1 MFNIRNFFSPMSNI
15 VRLLFLAL
23 LMLSLPAMAQ
33 RAGSGA
39 DQIASFAGDI
49 PWLPTEGEIFG
60 LPVNVHGQ
68 TTYINQRYNNFTSS
82 YSGQNSLSQQ
92 KSMSYTWSGTL
103 FFGARLAPNTDV
115 YFNPEVVSG
124 VPFSGLVGLGGF
136 TNGEATKAS
145 GAQAH
150 FYSARAFVRQ
160 TINQEGD
167 KVVLENDANQITQT
181 VSSNRVVLTGGQF
194 STLDI
199 FDDSKYA
206 KDPRIQFMNWGNMT
220 YLAYDYAA
228 DARGYSWGL
237 AGEWYLDNWVMRAS
251 RMLAPKTPN
260 GKDLNWQIFNTYGD
274 QVEVERQHNIADLP
288 GKVSVLAY
296 RNRMI
301 LARFQDATNYVIAN
315 NAQGTQAINN
325 VRTNYQYKTGIGIN
339 GEQALTKDLGIYGR
353 AFTSDGHTETMSFTE
368 ADNSVSVGM
377 SLNGAGW
384 TRPSDTIGI
393 SMMQNGLSSYR
404 KNYLQNGGI
413 SYFIGDTPSP
423 YVGPNQTITYRPERI
438 GEVYY
443 NAMLVKNVLLGVNF
457 QHINNPAYN
466 GARGPVNIASF
477 RVHAEF

>member
-1 MFNIRNFFSPMSNI
+1 MTHKSY
-15 VRLLFLAL
+15 LLL
-23 LMLSLPAMAQ
+23 LSLLAASCITAAFAQ
-33 RAGSGA
+33 KAGSGS
-39 DQIASFAGDI
+39 DQIATFAAPIAD
-49 PWLPTEGEIFG
+49 LPTEGDLFG

-82 YSGQNSLSQQ
+82 YSGMRSLSND
-92 KSMSYTWSGTL
+92 KAMSYTWSGTL
-103 FFGARLAPNTDV
+103 FLGARIAPDTDI
-115 YFNPEVVSG
+115 YFNPEVISG
-124 VPFSGLVGLGGF
+124 VPFSGLNGLGGF
-136 TNGEATKAS
+136 SNGEATKAN
-145 GAQAH
+145 GAQAK

-167 KVVLENDANQITQT
+167 KVVLENEANQITQT
-181 VSSNRVVLTGGQF
+181 VSSNRVVLTAGQF

-199 FDDSKYA
+199 FDDSRYA

-251 RMLAPKTPN
+251 RMLAPKSPN
-260 GKDLNWQIFNTYGD
+260 GRDLNWQIFNTYGD

-296 RNRMI
+296 RNKMM
-301 LARFQDATNYVIAN
+301 LARFSDATNYVIQN

-325 VRTNYQYKTGIGIN
+325 VRNNMQYKTGIGLH

-368 ADNSVSVGM
+368 ADNSISIGM
-377 SLNGAGW
+377 GMNGTSW
-384 TRPSDTIGI
+384 KRPHDSIGI

-404 KNYLQNGGI
+404 RSYLQAGGV
-413 SYFIGDTPSP
+413 SYFIGDYASPS
-423 YVGPNQTITYRPERI
+423 QTISYSPERI

-443 NAMLVKNVLLGVNF
+443 NATVIKNVLAGLNF
-457 QHINNPAYN
+457 QHIINPAYN
-466 GARGPVNIASF
+466 SARGPVNILSF

>member
-1 MFNIRNFFSPMSNI
+1 MRLFIISTILLAILPNIAF
-15 VRLLFLAL
+15 
-23 LMLSLPAMAQ
+23 AQ
-33 RAGSGA
+33 KAGSGA
-39 DQIASFAGDI
+39 DQIETFAEPIAG
-49 PWLPTEGEIFG
+49 LPTEGSIWG
-60 LPVNVHGQ
+60 MPVNLHGQ

-82 YSGQNSLSQQ
+82 YSGQNSLDSL

-103 FFGARLAPNTDV
+103 FFGARIAPNTDV

-124 VPFSGLVGLGGF
+124 VPFSDLAGLGGF
-136 TNGEATKAS
+136 TNGEATKAN
-145 GAQAH
+145 GAQAK

-160 TINQEGD
+160 TINQDGD
-167 KVVLENDANQITQT
+167 KVVLENEANQITQT

-199 FDDSKYA
+199 FDDSRYA
-206 KDPRIQFMNWGNMT
+206 KDPRVQFMNWGNMT

-237 AGEWYLDNWVMRAS
+237 AGEWYLGNWVMRAS

-260 GKDLNWQIFNTYGD
+260 GRDLNWQIFNAYGD
-274 QVEVERQHNIADLP
+274 QIEIERQHNIADLP
-288 GKVSVLAY
+288 GKVSVLGY

-325 VRTNYQYKTGIGIN
+325 VRSSNQIKTGIGIN
-339 GEQALTKDLGIYGR
+339 AEQALTKDLGIYGR

-368 ADNSVSVGM
+368 ADNSISVGLGM
-377 SLNGAGW
+377 NGSSW
-384 TRPSDTIGI
+384 KRPDDTVGI

-404 KNYLQNGGI
+404 RAYLQAGGI
-413 SYFIGDTPSP
+413 SYFIGDYASRS
-423 YVGPNQTITYRPERI
+423 QTISYNPERI

-443 NAMLVKNVLLGVNF
+443 NATVIKNVLAGLNF
-457 QHINNPAYN
+457 QHIINPAYN
-466 GARGPVNIASF
+466 SARGPVNILSF
-477 RVHAEF
+477 RIHAEF

>member
-1 MFNIRNFFSPMSNI
+1 MTRKIYLLLLLSIICTFFGATA
-15 VRLLFLAL
+15 F
-23 LMLSLPAMAQ
+23 AQ
-33 RAGSGA
+33 KAGSGS
-39 DQIASFAGDI
+39 DQIASFASPIDD
-49 PWLPTEGEIFG
+49 LPTEGTLFG
-60 LPVNVHGQ
+60 LPVNIHGQ

-82 YSGQNSLSQQ
+82 YSGENSLSSL

-103 FFGARLAPNTDV
+103 FFGARLAPNTDI

-124 VPFSGLVGLGGF
+124 VPFSDLVGLGGF
-136 TNGEATKAS
+136 SNGEATKAA
-145 GAQAH
+145 GLNAK
-150 FYSARAFVRQ
+150 FYSARAFLRQ
-160 TINQEGD
+160 TFNQEGD
-167 KVVLENDANQITQT
+167 KVVLENEANQITQT
-181 VSSNRVVLTGGQF
+181 VSSNRVVVTAGQF

-199 FDDSKYA
+199 FDDSRYA

-228 DARGYSWGL
+228 DARGYSTGL
-237 AGEWYLDNWVMRAS
+237 AGEWYLSNWVMRAS

-260 GKDLNWQIFNTYGD
+260 GRDLNWQIFNTYGD
-274 QVEVERQHNIADLP
+274 QIEVERQHNIAGLP

-301 LARFQDATNYVIAN
+301 LARFQDATNYVLAN

-325 VRTNYQYKTGIGIN
+325 VRTNYQYKTGIGVN

-368 ADNSVSVGM
+368 ADNSISVGM
-377 SLNGAGW
+377 GLNGTSW
-384 TRPSDTIGI
+384 SRPKDTVGI

-404 KNYLQNGGI
+404 KNYLQSGGV
-413 SYFIGDTPSP
+413 SYFIGD
-423 YVGPNQTITYRPERI
+423 YAGPGQTISYRPERI

-443 NAMLVKNVLLGVNF
+443 NATVIKNVLAGLNF

-466 GARGPVNIASF
+466 AARGPVNILSF
-477 RVHAEF
+477 RIHAEF

>member
-1 MFNIRNFFSPMSNI
+1 MIRKIYLLLLLSIVCTFFGATA
-15 VRLLFLAL
+15 F
-23 LMLSLPAMAQ
+23 AQ

-39 DQIASFAGDI
+39 DQVASFAQAIEG
-49 PWLPTEGEIFG
+49 LPTEGEIFG

-82 YSGQNSLSQQ
+82 YSGQNSMSAL

-103 FFGARLAPNTDV
+103 FFGARLAPNTDI
-115 YFNPEVVSG
+115 YFNPEVFSG
-124 VPFSGLVGLGGF
+124 VPFSNLTGLGGF
-136 TNGEATKAS
+136 TNGEASKAA
-145 GAQAH
+145 GLNAK
-150 FYSARAFVRQ
+150 FYSARAFLRQ
-160 TINQEGD
+160 TINQDGD
-167 KVVLENDANQITQT
+167 KVVLENEANQITQT
-181 VSSNRVVLTGGQF
+181 VSSNRVVITAGQF

-199 FDDSKYA
+199 FDDSRYA

-228 DARGYSWGL
+228 DARGYSTGL

-251 RMLAPKTPN
+251 RMLAPKLPN
-260 GKDLNWQIFNTYGD
+260 GRDLSWQIFNTYGD

-301 LARFQDATNYVIAN
+301 LARFQDATNFVIVN

-325 VRTNYQYKTGIGIN
+325 VRNNYQYKTGIGIN

-368 ADNSVSVGM
+368 ADNSLSVGM
-377 SLNGAGW
+377 GLNGTSWA
-384 TRPSDTIGI
+384 RPKDTLGI

-404 KNYLQNGGI
+404 KNYLQAGGV
-413 SYFIGDTPSP
+413 SYFIGD
-423 YVGPNQTITYRPERI
+423 YAGPGQAISYRPERI

-443 NAMLVKNVLLGVNF
+443 NATVIKNVLAGLNF

-466 GARGPVNIASF
+466 AARGPVNILSF
-477 RVHAEF
+477 RIHAEF

>member
-1 MFNIRNFFSPMSNI
+1 MTRKIY
-15 VRLLFLAL
+15 LLL
-23 LMLSLPAMAQ
+23 LLSIICTVFGATAFAQ

-39 DQIASFAGDI
+39 DQIESFAAPIDG
-49 PWLPTEGEIFG
+49 LPTEGSIWG

-82 YSGQNSLSQQ
+82 YSGQNSLSES

-103 FFGARLAPNTDV
+103 FMGARLAPNTDI

-136 TNGEATKAS
+136 TNGEATKAA
-145 GAQAH
+145 GAQAK

-160 TINQEGD
+160 TINQEGE
-167 KVVLENDANQITQT
+167 KVVLENEANQITQT

-199 FDDSKYA
+199 FDDSRYA

-220 YLAYDYAA
+220 YLAYDYSA

-251 RMLAPKTPN
+251 RMLAPKSPN

-274 QVEVERQHNIADLP
+274 QVEVERQHNIGDLP

-301 LARFQDATNYVIAN
+301 LARFQDATNYVVAN

-325 VRTNYQYKTGIGIN
+325 VRNNYQYKTGIGIN

-377 SLNGAGW
+377 GLNGTSW
-384 TRPSDTIGI
+384 KRPNDTIGV
-393 SMMQNGLSSYR
+393 SMMQNGLSSFR
-404 KNYLQNGGI
+404 RGYLQAGGV
-413 SYFIGDTPSP
+413 SYFIGDYASPS
-423 YVGPNQTITYRPERI
+423 QTISYRPERI
-438 GEVYY
+438 GEIYY
-443 NAMLVKNVLLGVNF
+443 NAMVVKNVLAGVNF
-457 QHINNPAYN
+457 QRINNPAYN
-466 GARGPVNIASF
+466 SARGPVNIMSF
-477 RVHAEF
+477 RIHAEF

>member
-1 MFNIRNFFSPMSNI
+1 MICTFFGATA
-15 VRLLFLAL
+15 F
-23 LMLSLPAMAQ
+23 AQ
-33 RAGSGA
+33 KAGSGS
-39 DQIASFAGDI
+39 DQIASFASPIDG
-49 PWLPTEGEIFG
+49 LPTEGTLFG
-60 LPVNVHGQ
+60 LPVNIHGQ

-82 YSGQNSLSQQ
+82 YSGENSLSSL

-103 FFGARLAPNTDV
+103 FLGARLAPNTDI

-124 VPFSGLVGLGGF
+124 VPFSDLSGLGGF
-136 TNGEATKAS
+136 TNGEATKAN
-145 GAQAH
+145 GAQAK
-150 FYSARAFVRQ
+150 FYSARAFLRQ

-167 KVVLENDANQITQT
+167 KVVLENEANQITQT
-181 VSSNRVVLTGGQF
+181 VSSNRVVVTAGQF

-228 DARGYSWGL
+228 DARGYSTGL
-237 AGEWYLDNWVMRAS
+237 AGEWYLSNWVMRAS

-260 GKDLNWQIFNTYGD
+260 SRDLNWQIFNTYGD
-274 QVEVERQHNIADLP
+274 QIEVERQHNIADLP

-301 LARFQDATNYVIAN
+301 LARFQDATNYVLAN

-325 VRTNYQYKTGIGIN
+325 VRTNYQYKTGIGVN

-368 ADNSVSVGM
+368 ADNSISVGM
-377 SLNGAGW
+377 GLNGTSW
-384 TRPSDTIGI
+384 SRPKDTVGI

-404 KNYLQNGGI
+404 KNYLQNGGV
-413 SYFIGDTPSP
+413 SYFIGD
-423 YVGPNQTITYRPERI
+423 YAGPGQTISYRPERI

-443 NAMLVKNVLLGVNF
+443 NATVIKNVLAGLNF

-466 GARGPVNIASF
+466 AARGPVNILSF
-477 RVHAEF
+477 RIHAEF

>member
-1 MFNIRNFFSPMSNI
+1 MKNTS
-15 VRLLFLAL
+15 RLLFTVL
-23 LMLSLPAMAQ
+23 LMLSSSVMAQ

-39 DQIASFAGDI
+39 DQISSMSGDLA
-49 PWLPTEGEIFG
+49 WLPTEGELFG

-82 YSGQNSLSQQ
+82 YSGQNSLNAQ

-103 FFGARLAPNTDV
+103 FFGARIAPDTDI

-136 TNGEATKAS
+136 TNGEATKAA

-220 YLAYDYAA
+220 YLAYDYSA

-237 AGEWYLDNWVMRAS
+237 AGEWYLDNWVLRAS

-274 QVEVERQHNIADLP
+274 QVEVERQHQIGDLP

-325 VRTNYQYKTGIGIN
+325 VRTNYQYKTGVGIN

-368 ADNSVSVGM
+368 ADNSISVGM

-384 TRPSDTIGI
+384 TRPNDTLGV
-393 SMMQNGLSSYR
+393 SVMQNGLSSFR
-404 KNYLQNGGI
+404 RNYLQAGGV
-413 SYFIGDTPSP
+413 SYFIGD
-423 YVGPNQTITYRPERI
+423 YAGPLQTISYSPERI
-438 GEVYY
+438 GEIYY
-443 NAMLVKNVLLGVNF
+443 NTLLVKNVLLGVNF

-466 GARGPVNIASF
+466 SARGPVNIASF

>member
-1 MFNIRNFFSPMSNI
+1 MTRKIYLLLLLSIICTFFGATA
-15 VRLLFLAL
+15 F
-23 LMLSLPAMAQ
+23 AQ
-33 RAGSGA
+33 KAGSGS
-39 DQIASFAGDI
+39 DQIASFASPIDD
-49 PWLPTEGEIFG
+49 LPTEGTLFG
-60 LPVNVHGQ
+60 LPVNIHGQ

-82 YSGQNSLSQQ
+82 YSGENSLSSS

-103 FFGARLAPNTDV
+103 FFGARLAPNTDI

-124 VPFSGLVGLGGF
+124 VPFSDLVGLGGF
-136 TNGEATKAS
+136 SNGEATKAA
-145 GAQAH
+145 GLNAK
-150 FYSARAFVRQ
+150 FYSARAFLRQ

-167 KVVLENDANQITQT
+167 KVVLENEANQITQT
-181 VSSNRVVLTGGQF
+181 VSSNRVVLTAGQF

-228 DARGYSWGL
+228 DARGYSSGL
-237 AGEWYLDNWVMRAS
+237 AGEWYLSNWVMRAS
-251 RMLAPKTPN
+251 RMLAPKSPN
-260 GKDLNWQIFNTYGD
+260 GRDLNWQIFNAYGD
-274 QVEVERQHNIADLP
+274 QIEVERQHNIADLP

-301 LARFQDATNYVIAN
+301 LARFQDATNYVVAN

-325 VRTNYQYKTGIGIN
+325 VRTNYQYKTGVGIN

-368 ADNSVSVGM
+368 ADNSISVGM
-377 SLNGAGW
+377 GLNGTSW
-384 TRPSDTIGI
+384 SRPKDTIGI

-404 KNYLQNGGI
+404 KNYLQSGGV
-413 SYFIGDTPSP
+413 SYFIGD
-423 YVGPNQTITYRPERI
+423 YAGPGQTISYRPERI

-443 NAMLVKNVLLGVNF
+443 NATVIKNVLAGLNF

-466 GARGPVNIASF
+466 SARGPVNILSF

>member
-1 MFNIRNFFSPMSNI
+1 MTRKIYLLLLLSIICTFFGATA
-15 VRLLFLAL
+15 F
-23 LMLSLPAMAQ
+23 AQ
-33 RAGSGA
+33 KAGSGS
-39 DQIASFAGDI
+39 DQIASFASPIDD
-49 PWLPTEGEIFG
+49 LPTEGTLFG
-60 LPVNVHGQ
+60 LPVNIHGQ

-82 YSGQNSLSQQ
+82 YSGENSLSSL

-103 FFGARLAPNTDV
+103 FLGARLAPNTDI

-124 VPFSGLVGLGGF
+124 VPFSDLVGLGGF
-136 TNGEATKAS
+136 SNGEATKAA
-145 GAQAH
+145 GLNAK
-150 FYSARAFVRQ
+150 FYSARAFLRQ
-160 TINQEGD
+160 TFNQEGD
-167 KVVLENDANQITQT
+167 KVVLENEANQITQT
-181 VSSNRVVLTGGQF
+181 VSSNRVVVTAGQF

-228 DARGYSWGL
+228 DARGYSTGL
-237 AGEWYLDNWVMRAS
+237 AGEWYLDNWVLRAS
-251 RMLAPKTPN
+251 RMLAPKNPN
-260 GKDLNWQIFNTYGD
+260 GRDLNWQIFNTYGD
-274 QVEVERQHNIADLP
+274 QIEVERQHNIADLP

-301 LARFQDATNYVIAN
+301 LARFQDATNYVLAN

-325 VRTNYQYKTGIGIN
+325 VRTNYQYKTGIGVN

-368 ADNSVSVGM
+368 ADNSISVGM
-377 SLNGAGW
+377 GLNGTSW
-384 TRPSDTIGI
+384 SRPKDTVGI

-404 KNYLQNGGI
+404 KNYLQNGGV
-413 SYFIGDTPSP
+413 SYFIGD
-423 YVGPNQTITYRPERI
+423 YAGPGQTISYRPERI

-443 NAMLVKNVLLGVNF
+443 NATVIKNVLAGLNF

-466 GARGPVNIASF
+466 AARGPVNILSF
-477 RVHAEF
+477 RIHAEF

>member
-1 MFNIRNFFSPMSNI
+1 MTRKIY
-15 VRLLFLAL
+15 LLL
-23 LMLSLPAMAQ
+23 LLSIICTLFGATAFAQ

-39 DQIASFAGDI
+39 DQIESFAAPIDG
-49 PWLPTEGEIFG
+49 LPTEGSIWG

-82 YSGQNSLSQQ
+82 YSGQNSLSES

-103 FFGARLAPNTDV
+103 FMGARLAPNTDI

-136 TNGEATKAS
+136 TNGEATKAA
-145 GAQAH
+145 GAQAK

-160 TINQEGD
+160 TINQEGE
-167 KVVLENDANQITQT
+167 KVVLENEANQITQT

-199 FDDSKYA
+199 FDDSRYA

-220 YLAYDYAA
+220 YLAYDYSA

-251 RMLAPKTPN
+251 RMLAPKSPN

-274 QVEVERQHNIADLP
+274 QVEVERQHNIGDLP

-301 LARFQDATNYVIAN
+301 LARFQDATNYLVAN

-325 VRTNYQYKTGIGIN
+325 VRNNYQYKTGIGIN

-377 SLNGAGW
+377 GLNGTSW
-384 TRPSDTIGI
+384 TRPNDTIGV
-393 SMMQNGLSSYR
+393 SMMQNGLSSFR
-404 KNYLQNGGI
+404 RGYLQAGGV
-413 SYFIGDTPSP
+413 SYFIGDYASPS
-423 YVGPNQTITYRPERI
+423 QTISYRPERI
-438 GEVYY
+438 GEIYY
-443 NAMLVKNVLLGVNF
+443 NAMVVKNVLAGVNF
-457 QHINNPAYN
+457 QRINNPAYN
-466 GARGPVNIASF
+466 SARGPVNIMSF
-477 RVHAEF
+477 RIHAEF

>member
-1 MFNIRNFFSPMSNI
+1 MTRKIYLLLLLSIICTFFGATA
-15 VRLLFLAL
+15 F
-23 LMLSLPAMAQ
+23 AQ
-33 RAGSGA
+33 KAGSGS
-39 DQIASFAGDI
+39 DQIASFASPIDG
-49 PWLPTEGEIFG
+49 LPTEGTLFG
-60 LPVNVHGQ
+60 LPVNIHGQ

-82 YSGQNSLSQQ
+82 YSGQNSLSSL

-103 FFGARLAPNTDV
+103 FFGARLAPNTDI

-124 VPFSGLVGLGGF
+124 VPFSDLSGLGGF
-136 TNGEATKAS
+136 TNGEATKAN
-145 GAQAH
+145 GAQAK
-150 FYSARAFVRQ
+150 FYSARAFLRQ

-167 KVVLENDANQITQT
+167 KVVLENEANQIAQT
-181 VSSNRVVLTGGQF
+181 VSSNRVVVTAGQF

-228 DARGYSWGL
+228 DARGYSTGL
-237 AGEWYLDNWVMRAS
+237 AGEWYLSNWVMRAS
-251 RMLAPKTPN
+251 RMLVPKTPN
-260 GKDLNWQIFNTYGD
+260 GRDLNWQIFNTYGD
-274 QVEVERQHNIADLP
+274 QIEVERQHNIADLP

-301 LARFQDATNYVIAN
+301 LARFQDATNYVLAN

-325 VRTNYQYKTGIGIN
+325 VRTNYQYKTGIGVN
-339 GEQALTKDLGIYGR
+339 GEQVLTKNLGIYGR

-368 ADNSVSVGM
+368 ADNSISVGM
-377 SLNGAGW
+377 GLNGTSW
-384 TRPSDTIGI
+384 SRPKDTVGI

-404 KNYLQNGGI
+404 KNYLQSGGV
-413 SYFIGDTPSP
+413 SYFIGD
-423 YVGPNQTITYRPERI
+423 YAGPGQTISYRPERI

-443 NAMLVKNVLLGVNF
+443 NATVIKNVLAGLNF

-466 GARGPVNIASF
+466 AARGPVNILSF
-477 RVHAEF
+477 RIHAEF

>member
-1 MFNIRNFFSPMSNI
+1 MTRKIYLLLLLSMICTFFGATA
-15 VRLLFLAL
+15 F
-23 LMLSLPAMAQ
+23 AQ
-33 RAGSGA
+33 KAGSGS
-39 DQIASFAGDI
+39 DQIASFASPIDG
-49 PWLPTEGEIFG
+49 LPTEGTLFG
-60 LPVNVHGQ
+60 LPVNIHGQ

-82 YSGQNSLSQQ
+82 YSGENSLSSL

-103 FFGARLAPNTDV
+103 FLGARLAPNTDV

-124 VPFSGLVGLGGF
+124 VPFSDLSGLGGF
-136 TNGEATKAS
+136 TNGEATKAN
-145 GAQAH
+145 GAQAK
-150 FYSARAFVRQ
+150 FYSARAFLRQ

-167 KVVLENDANQITQT
+167 KVVLENEANQITQT
-181 VSSNRVVLTGGQF
+181 VSSNRVVVTAGQF

-199 FDDSKYA
+199 FDDSRYA

-228 DARGYSWGL
+228 DARGYSTGL
-237 AGEWYLDNWVMRAS
+237 AGEWYLSNWVMRAS
-251 RMLAPKTPN
+251 RMLAPKSPN
-260 GKDLNWQIFNTYGD
+260 GRDLNWQIFNTYGD
-274 QVEVERQHNIADLP
+274 QIEVERQHNIADLP

-301 LARFQDATNYVIAN
+301 LARFQDATNYVVAN

-325 VRTNYQYKTGIGIN
+325 VRTNYQYKTGVGIN

-368 ADNSVSVGM
+368 ADNSISVGM
-377 SLNGAGW
+377 GLNGASW
-384 TRPSDTIGI
+384 SRPKDTIGI

-404 KNYLQNGGI
+404 KNYLQSGGV
-413 SYFIGDTPSP
+413 SYFIGD
-423 YVGPNQTITYRPERI
+423 YAGPGQTVSYRPERI

-443 NAMLVKNVLLGVNF
+443 NATVIKNVLAGLNF

-466 GARGPVNIASF
+466 AARGPVNILSF
-477 RVHAEF
+477 RIHAEF

>member
-1 MFNIRNFFSPMSNI
+1 MTRKIYLLLLLSIICTFFGATA
-15 VRLLFLAL
+15 F
-23 LMLSLPAMAQ
+23 AQ
-33 RAGSGA
+33 KAGSGS
-39 DQIASFAGDI
+39 DQIASFASPIDD
-49 PWLPTEGEIFG
+49 LPTEGTLFG
-60 LPVNVHGQ
+60 LPVNIHGQ

-82 YSGQNSLSQQ
+82 YSGMNSMSAQ
-92 KSMSYTWSGTL
+92 KSMAYTWSGTL
-103 FFGARLAPNTDV
+103 FFGARLAPNTDI

-124 VPFSGLVGLGGF
+124 VPFSDLVGLGGF
-136 TNGEATKAS
+136 SNGEATKAA
-145 GAQAH
+145 GLNAK
-150 FYSARAFVRQ
+150 FYSARAFLRQ

-167 KVVLENDANQITQT
+167 KVVLENEANQITQT
-181 VSSNRVVLTGGQF
+181 VSSNRVVVTAGQF

-228 DARGYSWGL
+228 DARGYSTGL
-237 AGEWYLDNWVMRAS
+237 AGEWYLSNWVMRAS
-251 RMLAPKTPN
+251 RMLAPKSPN
-260 GKDLNWQIFNTYGD
+260 GRDLNWQIFNTYGD
-274 QVEVERQHNIADLP
+274 QIEVERQHNIADLP

-301 LARFQDATNYVIAN
+301 LARFQDATNYVVAN

-325 VRTNYQYKTGIGIN
+325 VRTNYQYKTGVGIN

-368 ADNSVSVGM
+368 ADNSISVGM
-377 SLNGAGW
+377 GLNGTSW
-384 TRPSDTIGI
+384 SRPKDTIGI

-404 KNYLQNGGI
+404 KNYLQSGGV
-413 SYFIGDTPSP
+413 SYFIGD
-423 YVGPNQTITYRPERI
+423 YAGPGQTISYRPERI

-443 NAMLVKNVLLGVNF
+443 NATVIKNVLAGLNF

-466 GARGPVNIASF
+466 AARGPVNILSF
-477 RVHAEF
+477 RIHAEF

>member
-1 MFNIRNFFSPMSNI
+1 MICTFFGATA
-15 VRLLFLAL
+15 F
-23 LMLSLPAMAQ
+23 AQ
-33 RAGSGA
+33 KAGSGS
-39 DQIASFAGDI
+39 DQIASFAEPIDN
-49 PWLPTEGEIFG
+49 LPTEGTLFG
-60 LPVNVHGQ
+60 LPVNIHGQ

-82 YSGQNSLSQQ
+82 YSGMNSMSAQ
-92 KSMSYTWSGTL
+92 KSMAYTWSGTL
-103 FFGARLAPNTDV
+103 FFGARVAPNTDI

-124 VPFSGLVGLGGF
+124 VPFSDLVGLGGF
-136 TNGEATKAS
+136 SNGEATKAA
-145 GAQAH
+145 GLNAK
-150 FYSARAFVRQ
+150 FYSARAFLRQ

-167 KVVLENDANQITQT
+167 KVVLENEANQITQT
-181 VSSNRVVLTGGQF
+181 VSSNRVVVTAGQF

-228 DARGYSWGL
+228 DARGYSTGL
-237 AGEWYLDNWVMRAS
+237 AGEWYLSNWVMRAS

-260 GKDLNWQIFNTYGD
+260 GRDLNWQIFNTYGD
-274 QVEVERQHNIADLP
+274 QIEVERQHNIADLP

-301 LARFQDATNYVIAN
+301 LARFQDATNYVLAN

-325 VRTNYQYKTGIGIN
+325 VRTNYQYKTGIGVN

-368 ADNSVSVGM
+368 ADNSISVGM
-377 SLNGAGW
+377 GLNGTSW
-384 TRPSDTIGI
+384 SRPKDTVGI

-404 KNYLQNGGI
+404 KNYLQNGGV
-413 SYFIGDTPSP
+413 SYFIGD
-423 YVGPNQTITYRPERI
+423 YAGPGQTISYRPERI

-443 NAMLVKNVLLGVNF
+443 NATVIKNVLAGLNF

-466 GARGPVNIASF
+466 AARGPVNILSF
-477 RVHAEF
+477 RIHAEF

>member
-1 MFNIRNFFSPMSNI
+1 MHWHPKTSRMIRKFY
-15 VRLLFLAL
+15 LLLLLSILCTFLGAT
-23 LMLSLPAMAQ
+23 AFAQ

-39 DQIASFAGDI
+39 DQIASFANDLS
-49 PWLPTEGEIFG
+49 WLPTEGEIFG
-60 LPVNVHGQ
+60 LPVNIHGQ
-68 TTYINQRYNNFTSS
+68 STYINQRYNNFTSS
-82 YSGQNSLSQQ
+82 YSGPNSMSAL

-103 FFGARLAPNTDV
+103 FVGARLAPDTDF

-124 VPFSGLVGLGGF
+124 VPFSGLTGLGGF
-136 TNGEATKAS
+136 TNGEATKAG
-145 GAQAH
+145 GAQAK
-150 FYSARAFVRQ
+150 FYSARAFLRH

-167 KVVLENDANQITQT
+167 KVVLEDDANQITQT
-181 VSSNRVVLTGGQF
+181 VSSNRVVITAGQF

-199 FDDSKYA
+199 FDDSRYA

-228 DARGYSWGL
+228 DARGYSTGL
-237 AGEWYLDNWVMRAS
+237 AGEWYLDNWVLRAS

-260 GKDLNWQIFNTYGD
+260 GRDLNWQIFNTYGD
-274 QVEVERQHNIADLP
+274 QVEVERQHHIADLP

-301 LARFQDATNYVIAN
+301 LARFQDASNYVIAN

-325 VRTNYQYKTGIGIN
+325 VRNNYQYKTGVGIH
-339 GEQALTKDLGIYGR
+339 GEQALTHDLGIYGR

-377 SLNGAGW
+377 GMNGTSW
-384 TRPSDTIGI
+384 SRPSDSIGI

-404 KNYLQNGGI
+404 RGYLQAGGV
-413 SYFIGDTPSP
+413 SYFIGDYASAS
-423 YVGPNQTITYRPERI
+423 QTISYRPERI

-443 NAMLVKNVLLGVNF
+443 NALLVKNVLGGVNF
-457 QHINNPAYN
+457 QHVQNPAYN
-466 GARGPVNIASF
+466 SARGPVNIVSF
-477 RVHAEF
+477 RIHAEF

>member
-1 MFNIRNFFSPMSNI
+1 MICTFFGATA
-15 VRLLFLAL
+15 F
-23 LMLSLPAMAQ
+23 AQ
-33 RAGSGA
+33 KAGSGS
-39 DQIASFAGDI
+39 DQIASFASPIDG
-49 PWLPTEGEIFG
+49 LPTEGTLFG
-60 LPVNVHGQ
+60 LPVNIHGQ

-82 YSGQNSLSQQ
+82 YSGENSLSSL

-103 FFGARLAPNTDV
+103 FLGARLAPNTDV

-124 VPFSGLVGLGGF
+124 VPFSDLSGLGGF
-136 TNGEATKAS
+136 TNGEATKAN
-145 GAQAH
+145 GAQAK
-150 FYSARAFVRQ
+150 FYSARAFLRQ

-167 KVVLENDANQITQT
+167 KVVLENEANQITQT
-181 VSSNRVVLTGGQF
+181 VSSNRVVVTAGQF

-228 DARGYSWGL
+228 DARGYSTGL
-237 AGEWYLDNWVMRAS
+237 AGEWYLSNWVMRAS

-260 GKDLNWQIFNTYGD
+260 GRDLNWQIFNTYGD
-274 QVEVERQHNIADLP
+274 QIEVERQHNIADLP

-301 LARFQDATNYVIAN
+301 LARFQDATNYVLAN

-368 ADNSVSVGM
+368 ADNSISVGM
-377 SLNGAGW
+377 GLNGTSW
-384 TRPSDTIGI
+384 SRPKDTVGI

-404 KNYLQNGGI
+404 KNYLQNGGV
-413 SYFIGDTPSP
+413 SYFIGDYASP
-423 YVGPNQTITYRPERI
+423 GQTISYRPERI

-443 NAMLVKNVLLGVNF
+443 NATVIKNVLAGLNF

-466 GARGPVNIASF
+466 AARGPVNILSF
-477 RVHAEF
+477 RIHAEF

>member
-1 MFNIRNFFSPMSNI
+1 
-15 VRLLFLAL
+15 
-23 LMLSLPAMAQ
+23 MLSLLAAFCSTTALAQ
-33 RAGSGA
+33 KAGSGA
-39 DQIASFAGDI
+39 DQVETFAEPI
-49 PWLPTEGEIFG
+49 SWLPTEGSLWG
-60 LPVNVHGQ
+60 MPVNLHGQ

-82 YSGQNSLSQQ
+82 YSGQNSLDSL

-103 FFGARLAPNTDV
+103 FFGARIAPNTDI

-124 VPFSGLVGLGGF
+124 VPFSDLAGLGGF
-136 TNGEATKAS
+136 TNGEATKAN
-145 GAQAH
+145 GAQAK

-167 KVVLENDANQITQT
+167 KVVLENEANQITQT

-199 FDDSKYA
+199 FDDSRYA

-251 RMLAPKTPN
+251 RMLAPKSPN
-260 GKDLNWQIFNTYGD
+260 GRDLNWQIFNAYGD
-274 QVEVERQHNIADLP
+274 QVEVERRHNIAELP

-296 RNRMI
+296 RNNMI
-301 LARFQDATNYVIAN
+301 LARFQDATNYINQDPATR
-315 NAQGTQAINN
+315 QGTQVINN
-325 VRTNYQYKTGIGIN
+325 VRSSNQIKTGIGIN
-339 GEQALTKDLGIYGR
+339 AEQALTKDLGIYGR

-368 ADNSVSVGM
+368 ADNSLSVGLGM
-377 SLNGAGW
+377 NGTQW
-384 TRPSDTIGI
+384 KRPDDTIGI

-404 KNYLQNGGI
+404 RGYLQAGGV
-413 SYFIGDTPSP
+413 SYFIGDYASPS
-423 YVGPNQTITYRPERI
+423 QTISYSPERI

-443 NAMLVKNVLLGVNF
+443 NATVIKNVLAGLNF
-457 QHINNPAYN
+457 QHIINPAYN
-466 GARGPVNIASF
+466 SARGPVNILSF
-477 RVHAEF
+477 RIHAEF

>member
-1 MFNIRNFFSPMSNI
+1 MTRK
-15 VRLLFLAL
+15 LLLIL
-23 LMLSLPAMAQ
+23 LLSFVTASVYAQ

-39 DQIASFAGDI
+39 DQVASFAEAIEG
-49 PWLPTEGEIFG
+49 LPTEGEVLG

-82 YSGQNSLSQQ
+82 YSGQNSLSDL

-103 FFGARLAPNTDV
+103 FFGARLAPNTDI

-124 VPFSGLVGLGGF
+124 VPFSGLVGLAGF
-136 TNGEATKAS
+136 TNGEATKAT
-145 GAQAH
+145 GAQAK
-150 FYSARAFVRQ
+150 FYSARAFLRQ
-160 TINQEGD
+160 TFNQEGD
-167 KVVLENDANQITQT
+167 KIVLENEANQITQT
-181 VSSNRVVLTGGQF
+181 VSSNRVVVTAGQF

-199 FDDSKYA
+199 FDDSRYA
-206 KDPRIQFMNWGNMT
+206 KDPRVQFMNWGNMT

-228 DARGYSWGL
+228 DARGYSTGL
-237 AGEWYLDNWVMRAS
+237 AGEWYLGNWVMRAG

-260 GKDLNWQIFNTYGD
+260 GRDLNWQIFNTYGD
-274 QVEVERQHNIADLP
+274 QVEVERQHQIADLP

-296 RNRMI
+296 RNKMI
-301 LARFQDATNYVIAN
+301 LARFSDATNYVIAN

-368 ADNSVSVGM
+368 ADNSLSVGM
-377 SLNGAGW
+377 GLNGESW
-384 TRPSDTIGI
+384 SRPKDTVGI

-404 KNYLQNGGI
+404 KNYLQSGGV
-413 SYFIGDTPSP
+413 SYFIGD
-423 YVGPNQTITYRPERI
+423 YAGPGQTISYRPERI

-443 NAMLVKNVLLGVNF
+443 NATVIKNVLAGLNF

-466 GARGPVNIASF
+466 AARGPVNILSF
-477 RVHAEF
+477 RIHAEF